1 MKGDFTRLT
10 FKKENHFRDV
20 RMQQGRVQLDA
31 DWNEQLDITAHRVE
45 SETVDLLGYCGAP
58 MHDGGFHIVTKV
70 DELTTEEKGWPEN
83 QNLPALEPQGDF
95 FISGGHYYVEGI
107 LCENEHIVPFT
118 KQPDLPQAEAVK
130 QKGTYLAYLDVW
142 PRHITALEAPHIRE
156 VALGGPDTA
165 TRTKT
170 LWQVR
175 QIRLGD
181 LGLNLNCLSAL
192 SVWDNEIAPGSG
204 RLAAQAEKSDQSA
217 GPCILSPDAGYRRL
231 ENQLYRVEV
240 HNGGNRGKATFKWS
254 RDNGSIVAKW
264 EDQDVHSLTVSSSG
278 RDQTLNFAS
287 GQWIELTDDTREL
300 MGRPGVLA
308 QLEKVEGQIL
318 TIDPQTIV
326 DPDDPAATSVDRA
339 KFPNN
344 PKIRRWDSDGLMKPT
359 SSKWIDLE
367 DGVQVQF
374 STGTYRTGDYWLVP
388 ARTAARAAEAGV
400 EWPLDHTTNKPELQ
414 SPHGI
419 HHHYCKLALLEFDGS
434 KWLKVLDCRNI
445 FPPVTEL
452 TSLLY
457 VSGDGQEAMPESK
470 LDWPLQVR
478 VVNGQHPVGGA
489 KIDFKIE
496 GGGGALS
503 VSAPVETSPNDGIAQ
518 CEWTLGKVGKQRV
531 KAHLLDA
538 GGQPVPGQ
546 VIHFNADLSIASE
559 VAYDPSKCK
568 FMSTGTPAVNVQDAI
583 DRLCPVIAMTMV
595 SGDGQE
601 ACAGKELPQKLR
613 VGVFWGGS
621 PLEGGKVKFS
631 VKNGDATVD
640 PATATVDANGVAECT
655 VTAKSLKKGNIIEVI
670 ATLENP
676 PVQLKPPELVFMATF
691 LEAGCVYV
699 DKTICPGI
707 APQAEKH
714 TVSEI
719 LKYLCQQGGHEPGIK
734 LEEILRWDAK
744 QEKFVSLLIDD
755 ILPVAD
761 FSKGISLV
769 CDAPIDPAGVNGRAV
784 GTLTLELP
792 YPLNIADRDSW
803 KSTEIVGFEPV
814 IVAGNFVVEEDIK
827 KRKNQAISWV
837 PTKEASTW
845 LTDRLFQ
852 VLKEIKIKVD
862 KLLIRL
868 QVNGNLIWGEKEK
881 RLFVDADLYARAG
894 KEGPITP
901 IYPSG
906 DNRRGGVLNLRFY
919 IREK

>member
-1 MKGDFTRLT
+1 MKGDYTRFT
-10 FKKENHFRDV
+10 FKKENHFHDV

-45 SETVDLLGYCGAP
+45 TETVDLLGYCGAP
-58 MHDGGFHIVTKV
+58 MHHGGFHIVTKV
-70 DELTTEEKGWPEN
+70 DELTTGEKTRPEN
-83 QNLPALEPQGDF
+83 QNPPALEPKGDF
-95 FISGGHYYVEGI
+95 YISGGHYYVDGI
-107 LCENEHIVPFT
+107 LCENEHIVPYT
-118 KQPDLPQAEAVK
+118 KQPDLPQVEAIK

-142 PRHITALEAPHIRE
+142 HRHVTALESPHIRE

-170 LWQVR
+170 VWQLR

-181 LGLNLNCLSAL
+181 LGLNVNCLSAL
-192 SVWDNEIAPGSG
+192 NVWDDEIESGSG
-204 RLAAQAEKSDQSA
+204 RMAAQAEMSDQSA
-217 GPCILSPDAGYRRL
+217 DPCILAPDAGYRRL

-264 EDQDVHSLTVSSSG
+264 EKQDVHALTVSSSG

-287 GQWIELTDDTREL
+287 GQWIELTDDNREL
-300 MGRPGVLA
+300 LGKPGVLV

-326 DPDDPAATSVDRA
+326 DPDDPSATSVDRA

-374 STGTYRTGDYWLVP
+374 STGTYKTGDYWLIP
-388 ARTAARAAEAGV
+388 ARTTTRAAEAGV
-400 EWPLDHTTNKPELQ
+400 EWPLDENTNKPELQ

-419 HHHYCKLALLEFDGS
+419 QHHYCKLALLEFDGTT
-434 KWLKVLDCRNI
+434 WVNVLDCRNI
-445 FPPVTEL
+445 FPPLTEL

-478 VVNGQHPVGGA
+478 VVNGQHPVAGA
-489 KIDFKIE
+489 KVRFTIE

-503 VSAPVETSPNDGIAQ
+503 VSGTVQTSTNDGIAQ
-518 CEWTLGKVGKQRV
+518 CQWTLGKVGKQQV
-531 KAHLLDA
+531 KADLLDA
-538 GGQPVPGQ
+538 ADQPVPGQ
-546 VIHFNADLSIASE
+546 VIHFNADLSIANE

-583 DRLCPVIAMTMV
+583 DRLCPVITMTMV

-601 ACAGKELPQKLR
+601 ACAGKDLPQKLR
-613 VGVFWGGS
+613 VAVFWGGS
-621 PLEGGKVKFS
+621 PLEGSKVKFT
-631 VKNGDATVD
+631 VKKGDATADPSTSAVD
-640 PATATVDANGVAECT
+640 PNGVAECT
-655 VTAKSLKKGNIIEVI
+655 VAAKSLKKGNIIEVI

-676 PVQLKPPELVFMATF
+676 PIQPKPPELVFMATF
-691 LEAGCVYV
+691 KEAGCVYV
-699 DKTICPGI
+699 DKTICPDV

-719 LKYLCQQGGHEPGIK
+719 LKHLCQQGDREPGIK
-734 LEEILRWDAK
+734 LEDILRWD
-744 QEKFVSLLIDD
+744 EKKKKSVSLLIDD
-755 ILPVAD
+755 IFPVAD
-761 FSKGISLV
+761 FTKGLLFV
-769 CDAPIDPAGVNGRAV
+769 CDAPINPAAVNGRAV

-792 YPLNIADRDSW
+792 YPLNKADRELW
-803 KSTEIVGFEPV
+803 KLGEMIGFEPI
-814 IVAGNFVVEEDIK
+814 IVAGTFAVKEDIK
-827 KRKNQAISWV
+827 KRKNHAIFWA
-837 PTKEASTW
+837 PTKLASAW

-852 VLKEIKIKVD
+852 VLKEIKVD

-868 QVNGNLIWGEKEK
+868 QVNGNLIWGEKEQ
-881 RLFVDADLYARAG
+881 RQFLDADLYARAG
-894 KEGPITP
+894 KEGPIAP

-906 DNRRGGVLNLRFY
+906 DNRRGGVLNMRFY
-919 IREK
+919 IIEK